1 VLDKGQRDDWFTS
14 SFITLFSTV
23 AACALVIFVIWE
35 WKNQHPIV
43 QLRLLKNRSFAVS
56 NVLMLTLGAV
66 LYSSTVMIPQFAQS
80 QLGYTAQT
88 AGEVLSAGGVAVMLM
103 MPVVGFLVSRVDARY
118 LIAFGFLT
126 TGLALFKLTDINLRI
141 DFHSARMWRIYQS
154 FGLGFLFVP
163 INTISYV
170 DMPPEA
176 SNQVSG

>member
-1 VLDKGQRDDWFTS
+1 
-14 SFITLFSTV
+14 
-23 AACALVIFVIWE
+23 
-35 WKNQHPIV
+35 
-43 QLRLLKNRSFAVS
+43 
-56 NVLMLTLGAV
+56 
-66 LYSSTVMIPQFAQS
+66 
-80 QLGYTAQT
+80 
-88 AGEVLSAGGVAVMLM
+88 MLM